1 MKFLSLINRI
11 IWFQKTKTQLNK
23 REIVQEINELGPY
36 LARIG
41 NPVYIS
47 KTEAYILRDD
57 CLSDFKQV
65 SIDKA
70 NRILRMIEKQ
80 AVELEKMQTL
90 LTQVCRKFCS
100 VHWFTPS
107 AIFYIISMCFYII
120 IINNIYMQSVDLSKT
135 EEEQIL
141 AKINEISFNVHVLET
156 YLNRHRDVVPQRYRI
171 LVDRLQQNP
180 HLQVLQKY

>member
-1 MKFLSLINRI
+1 MRQPS
-11 IWFQKTKTQLNK
+11 
-23 REIVQEINELGPY
+23 EVQEMNELGPY

-41 NPVYIS
+41 NPAYIS
-47 KTEAYILRDD
+47 KTEAYLLRDD

-80 AVELEKMQTL
+80 AAELEKMQAL
-90 LTQVCRKFCS
+90 LTQVRQKLCS
-100 VHWFTPS
+100 IHSFTPS
-107 AIFYIISMCFYII
+107 ILLHIIDIFSCNYYHV
-120 IINNIYMQSVDLSKT
+120 NNIYVQSVDLSKA

-141 AKINEISFNVHVLET
+141 AKINEISFNIHVLET
-156 YLNRHRDVVPQRYRI
+156 YLNRHRDVVPQKYRV
-171 LVDRLQQNP
+171 LVDRLRENP